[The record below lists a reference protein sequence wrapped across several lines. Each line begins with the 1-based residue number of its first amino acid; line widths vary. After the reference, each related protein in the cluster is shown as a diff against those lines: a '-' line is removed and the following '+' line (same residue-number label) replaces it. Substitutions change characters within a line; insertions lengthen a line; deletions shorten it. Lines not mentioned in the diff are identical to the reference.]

1 MITDDPDIHR
11 LTCEDKEIILVGTA
25 HLSVESADLVSRII
39 EEERPDTVCPELCQS
54 RYQALTQ
61 GTQWQNTDLFKV
73 IKEKKAFLLLSNLML
88 ASFQRRLGKKL
99 GIKPGEEMIRAI
111 QAAEAIGAGV
121 HLVDRDIRVTLGRT
135 WRIMGFWTK
144 SKLLAEFLS
153 SVWEADAIRKEDIEE
168 LKRKDVLEALLSD
181 IGKSLPEVRRVLIDE
196 RDQYLAFKIRSAP
209 GKKIVAVIGAGH
221 VPGVKKYWETQIDIA
236 SLEQMPPKGR
246 FASLFKW
253 AFPVLIVGL
262 VVLGFF
268 TAGSIAASG
277 MIKWWLLA
285 NITLSGLGA
294 AAALAHPLTIL
305 AAMVGAPFA
314 AIHPLIA
321 AGWIAGL
328 VEVLVVK
335 PKVKDFESLLEDIS
349 SIRGFWKN
357 KITRVLLVV
366 VFTNL
371 GASIGNLAAI
381 PLMVRLLG

>member
-25 HLSVESADLVSRII
+25 HLSVESADLVSRVI
-39 EEERPDTVCPELCQS
+39 EEEKPDTVCPELCQS

-61 GTQWQNTDLFKV
+61 GTQWQNTDLYKV

-99 GIKPGEEMIRAI
+99 GVKPGEEMIRAI
-111 QAAEAIGAGV
+111 QAAEATGAAV

-135 WRIMGFWTK
+135 WRLMGFWTK

-153 SVWEADAIRKEDIEE
+153 SVWEADAISKEDVEE
-168 LKRKDVLEALLSD
+168 LKRKDVLEALLSE
-181 IGKSLPEVRRVLIDE
+181 IGKSLPEVQRVLIDE
-196 RDQYLAFKIRSAP
+196 RDQYLAFKIRNAP

-221 VPGVKKYWETQIDIA
+221 VPGVRKHWEEPVDMA

-246 FASLFKW
+246 FSSIFKW
-253 AFPVLIVGL
+253 TFPALIVGL

-268 TAGSIAASG
+268 TAGSLTAG
-277 MIKWWLLA
+277 HMLKWWLLA

-294 AAALAHPLTIL
+294 AAALGHPLTIL
-305 AAMVGAPFA
+305 SAMVGAPFA

-321 AGWIAGL
+321 AGWISGL

-366 VFTNL
+366 VLTNL